1 MKVILLQD
9 VKNLGKKNDLVE
21 VAEGY
26 ARNYLIPRGL
36 AAEASA
42 ANLRQREQTLKT
54 QSRKRQR
61 EEDQARAIADKLKE
75 RTIVVTVKAGEGGRL
90 FGSVTSADI
99 ARELERQ
106 LSVTVDKR
114 RIELEEPIKA
124 VGTYRIPVKLYPGVQ
139 ATLAVQVVGEN
150 G

>member
-1 MKVILLQD
+1 M
-9 VKNLGKKNDLVE
+9 
-21 VAEGY
+21 
-26 ARNYLIPRGL
+26 

>member
-36 AAEASA
+36 AAEATA
-42 ANLRQREQTLKT
+42 ANLRQRDHSLKAE
-54 QSRKRQR
+54 SRRRQR
-61 EEDQARAIADKLKE
+61 EEEQAQAAAAKLQGQ
-75 RTIVVTVKAGEGGRL
+75 RIVIRVKAGEGGRL

-99 ARELERQ
+99 AREVERQ
-106 LSVTVDKR
+106 AGVSLDKR

-124 VGTYRIPVKLYPGVQ
+124 VGTYEVPVKLHPGVQ
-139 ATLAVQVVGEN
+139 ATLAVQVVGDA
-150 G
+150 

>member
-9 VKNLGKKNDLVE
+9 VKGVGKKNDIID

-26 ARNYLIPRGL
+26 ARNFLIPRGL

-42 ANLRQREQTLKT
+42 ANLRQREEVLAAA
-54 QSRKRQR
+54 SRKRQR
-61 EEDQARAIADKLKE
+61 EEEQARATAQKLQG
-75 RTIVVTVKAGEGGRL
+75 RQLVIRARAGEAGRL

-99 ARELERQ
+99 AEELERQ
-106 LSVTVDKR
+106 WGVAVDKR

-124 VGTYRIPVKLYPGVQ
+124 VGTYQIPVKLHPGVQ
-139 ATLAVQVVGEN
+139 ATLAVQVVGEA
-150 G
+150 

>member
-9 VKNLGKKNDLVE
+9 VKNLGKKNDLIE